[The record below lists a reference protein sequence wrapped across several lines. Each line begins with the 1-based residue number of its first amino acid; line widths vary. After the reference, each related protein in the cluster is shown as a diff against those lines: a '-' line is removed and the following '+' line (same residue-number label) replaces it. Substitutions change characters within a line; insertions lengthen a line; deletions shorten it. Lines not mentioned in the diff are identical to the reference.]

1 MDCNNSSGQVVLS
14 IVDGKVSLGNKG
26 YKDVGLVAG
35 IEIHQQLNTRE
46 KLFCHCPTTLM
57 DTSGHTGEFFR
68 YLRATESEMGEID
81 RAAQEEMKRV
91 RKFQYYTYK
100 STCLVEN
107 DEEPPA
113 PLNEEALGLGLTIAK
128 VFGMTPIPQIH
139 VMRKL
144 VIDGSNTSGFQ
155 RTALVAING
164 ALPNGG
170 RIETICIEEEAAQR
184 VKDDIFSLDRLGIP
198 LVEITTSPC
207 MHTPEDVQQVAE
219 YIGMVLRS
227 TGKVKRGIGTIRQ
240 DVNIS
245 IRDGARV
252 EIKGVQELDLI
263 AEVVRREVQRQQ
275 SLFEIHA
282 ELVKRH
288 ASVGI
293 EQIDVTDLFKETKSA
308 VLKKAKKIYA
318 LHLPGF
324 AGLVGREIQPG
335 RRFGTELSDYAKKCG
350 VGGIFHTDELP
361 AYGVTAAE
369 VARLREFVHAGEQ
382 DAVILVSGASTKQA
396 GCAWNQVYGR
406 AKFALSEKP
415 VPEETRKMLE
425 EGSTAYM
432 RPLPGAERMYP
443 ETDVLPVRIDNARWN
458 AVIVPE
464 LLTVKAERFAKD
476 LGLDPAVAK
485 QMAFSEHRPLFER
498 AVAEGIK
505 PTLASRTLL
514 ATLTEIRRD
523 GADTDKIPD
532 DAILA
537 VLHAAGTNPLTG
549 HAPVSVSASGVL
561 SVKKTVAK
569 EAIPEILVAVA
580 RGISVKDAMAQ
591 LAPTVSR
598 DELEAVIRKIIADR
612 SEFIAQKQKAAL
624 GPLMGV
630 VMQEVRGSVDGKV
643 VSEILKKEIDKV
655 LGRK

>member
-1 MDCNNSSGQVVLS
+1 MD
-14 IVDGKVSLGNKG
+14 
-26 YKDVGLVAG
+26 YKAAGLVAG
-35 IEIHQQLNTRE
+35 IEIHQQLDTRE

-91 RKFQYYTYK
+91 RKFVYYTYPT
-100 STCLVEN
+100 TCLVEN

-113 PLNEEALGLGLTIAK
+113 PLNEEALNLCLTIAK
-128 VFGMTPIPQIH
+128 LFCMTLIPQIH

-164 ALPNGG
+164 ALPDGG

-207 MHTPEDVQQVAE
+207 MHTPEEVQQVAE

-275 SLFEIHA
+275 SLLEIHA

-288 ASVGI
+288 ASVGT
-293 EQIDVTDLFKETKSA
+293 EQIDITGLFKETKSA
-308 VLKKAKKIYA
+308 VLKKAKKISA
-318 LHLPGF
+318 LVLPGF

-361 AYGVTAAE
+361 AYGVTAEE
-369 VARLREFVHAGEQ
+369 VARLREFVHAQEQ
-382 DAVILVSGASTKQA
+382 DCVILVAGANGKQA
-396 GCAWNQVYGR
+396 ACAWNQVHNR
-406 AKFALSEKP
+406 AKVSLSDMP

-443 ETDVLPVRIDNARWN
+443 ETDVLPVRID
-458 AVIVPE
+458 
-464 LLTVKAERFAKD
+464 
-476 LGLDPAVAK
+476 
-485 QMAFSEHRPLFER
+485 
-498 AVAEGIK
+498 
-505 PTLASRTLL
+505 
-514 ATLTEIRRD
+514 
-523 GADTDKIPD
+523 
-532 DAILA
+532 DA
-537 VLHAAGTNPLTG
+537 
-549 HAPVSVSASGVL
+549 
-561 SVKKTVAK
+561 
-569 EAIPEILVAVA
+569 
-580 RGISVKDAMAQ
+580 
-591 LAPTVSR
+591 
-598 DELEAVIRKIIADR
+598 
-612 SEFIAQKQKAAL
+612 
-624 GPLMGV
+624 
-630 VMQEVRGSVDGKV
+630 
-643 VSEILKKEIDKV
+643 
-655 LGRK
+655 